1 MSTTLTIRLDEQT
14 KERLDRLAESV
25 ARSKSYLVTRA
36 LQDYLELNEWQVKT
50 IKKAVSKA
58 DSPDAKFAAHE
69 DVSAWLETWGTE
81 NENALCA
88 NVVET
93 PPL

>member
-36 LQDYLELNEWQVKT
+36 LQDYLELNEWQDKA

-58 DSPDAKFAAHE
+58 DSSDAKFVAHE

-81 NENALCA
+81 NEK
-88 NVVET
+88 E
-93 PPL
+93 PPQCG